1 MASLTRAE
9 VLVEDVLNNIF
20 HDLQVEAAQAFHI
33 PSQVGIGKLNFQM
46 TIQGTTLPESLEHI
60 TLS

>member
-1 MASLTRAE
+1 